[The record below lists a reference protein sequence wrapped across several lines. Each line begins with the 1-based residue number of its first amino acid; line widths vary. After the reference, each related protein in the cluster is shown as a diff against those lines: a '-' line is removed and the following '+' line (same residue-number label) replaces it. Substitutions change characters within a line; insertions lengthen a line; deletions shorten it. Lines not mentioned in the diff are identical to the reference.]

1 LPVGVRWQG
10 IATVGSREERLGEIE
25 ALFREVNEQIAS
37 MTLVEYE
44 ALRAEPT
51 RFAVL
56 PGHEVPDVERVLDR
70 RPNYLVVEKVDDDA
84 EEVARESDPRA

>member
-1 LPVGVRWQG
+1 V
-10 IATVGSREERLGEIE
+10 
-25 ALFREVNEQIAS
+25 FREVNEQIAS

-56 PGHEVPDVERVLDR
+56 PGHEVPTSSASSTAGATTSSWR
-70 RPNYLVVEKVDDDA
+70 RSTTTPK
-84 EEVARESDPRA
+84 EVARASNPRT

>member
-1 LPVGVRWQG
+1 
-10 IATVGSREERLGEIE
+10 VGSREERLGEIE